1 MFKYLFLGCIFYEIL
16 FSKKPF
22 IGGRRTIIENIVR
35 GKYQPISDSMLKIK
49 FKYGDIIPHLLKV
62 DPKSRLNASE
72 VVKILDAPDRDKP
85 LPDTAVVVQEMKPTK
100 SEDAL
105 ATMKAEPET
114 FSSFGTA
121 WNQVA
126 MAEDNLIERLN
137 SRLRSKEIEDGWRIG
152 QSGQLDGAV
161 TGNNYQEQRTSVSHT
176 RLLSDLA
183 NCWQIGQQTAP
194 TDNRLHRFL
203 VELARSRA
211 YEDGKSPNKKPRK
224 GSKPEILRFQD
235 LQDAD
240 SSCNTSD
247 VNRLE
252 AAVSK
257 VVSYQMTPK
266 EAISHYNLTTKVL
279 FDTLLG
285 KTDEERMSILD
296 KVDLSNEME
305 QEVISFCRENE
316 EQLSY
321 RAVINLVR
329 ELKGGASEE

>member
-1 MFKYLFLGCIFYEIL
+1 MFVFKYLFLGCIFYEIL

-224 GSKPEILRFQD
+224 GSEPSLPDELTSWLSKEVRTYKDGQSPNKKPRKGSKPEILRFQD
-235 LQDAD
+235 LQDAER
-240 SSCNTSD
+240 SCNTSEEED
-247 VNRLE
+247 ELETPLE
-252 AAVSK
+252 AAVRK
-257 VVSYQMTPK
+257 VVSYRMTPK
-266 EAISHYNLTTKVL
+266 
-279 FDTLLG
+279 
-285 KTDEERMSILD
+285 
-296 KVDLSNEME
+296 
-305 QEVISFCRENE
+305 
-316 EQLSY
+316 
-321 RAVINLVR
+321 
-329 ELKGGASEE
+329 